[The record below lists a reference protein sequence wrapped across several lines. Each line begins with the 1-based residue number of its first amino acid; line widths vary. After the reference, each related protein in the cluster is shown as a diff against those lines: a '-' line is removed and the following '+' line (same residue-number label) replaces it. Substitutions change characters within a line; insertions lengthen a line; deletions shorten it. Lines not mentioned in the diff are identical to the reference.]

1 LKKEYQHSVGL
12 TVELDKVLLIIG
24 SLSFMEKKD
33 WEEYLRLRH
42 FVVDWGTI
50 ISAES
55 REKPRK
61 KENVRATLR
70 GLKKEYQHSL
80 GLTVELDKV
89 LLIIGSLSFVGLYV
103 DKE

>member
-24 SLSFMEKKD
+24 SLSFVGKKSGKD
-33 WEEYLRLRH
+33 TYKEE
-42 FVVDWGTI
+42 D
-50 ISAES
+50 
-55 REKPRK
+55 
-61 KENVRATLR
+61 VRATLR

-89 LLIIGSLSFVGLYV
+89 LLIIGSHSFVETRTSGKGTHDQPLIM
-103 DKE
+103 D